1 MNYQLNWNFMD
12 PLNFSYFLPNRFKK
26 IGWLLIAIHLSII
39 LALLFLIEIV
49 NVLPVSNTAAVIVHL
64 FEYTLMIGLVLVISS
79 REKEEDE
86 LIRLIR
92 LKSFQYGLYLAVC
105 ISIFL
110 SVMTRF
116 PGIEMTIQ
124 GLWIYPATILTELD
138 TISATLLYIVGFY
151 QFKLYRL
158 RNDEE

>member
-1 MNYQLNWNFMD
+1 MD
-12 PLNFSYFLPNRFKK
+12 SITSPYFLPNRFKK
-26 IGWLLIAIHLSII
+26 IGWLLIGIHLSIMVI
-39 LALLFLIEIV
+39 LLILIEIL
-49 NVLPVSNTAAVIVHL
+49 NVLPITNTAMIIVEL
-64 FEYTLMIGLVLVISS
+64 WGYTLMIGLVLVISS

-86 LIRLIR
+86 LIRFIR
-92 LKSFQYGLYLAVC
+92 LQSFQYGLYLAVC

-110 SVMTRF
+110 SILTRF
-116 PGIEMTIQ
+116 PGIDVHIH
-124 GLWIYPATILTELD
+124 GLWIYPSTILTELD

>member
-1 MNYQLNWNFMD
+1 MD
-12 PLNFSYFLPNRFKK
+12 SITSSYFLPNRFKK

-39 LALLFLIEIV
+39 LALLFLIEIL
-49 NVLPVSNTAAVIVHL
+49 NVLQITNTAMIIVEL
-64 FEYTLMIGLVLVISS
+64 WGYTLMIGLVLVISS

-92 LKSFQYGLYLAVC
+92 LQSFQYGLYLAVC
-105 ISIFL
+105 VSILL
-110 SVMTRF
+110 SILTRL
-116 PGIEMTIQ
+116 PGIDVHIQ
-124 GLWIYPATILTELD
+124 GIWIYPATILTELD
-138 TISATLLYIVGFY
+138 TIGATLLYIVGFY